1 MNFRKLKNSEL
12 ICLKDALEYAAD
24 DLKVCPA
31 TFDRL
36 LNKINNAL
44 SVGASMNFLQAIFM
58 RFRLKRESK
67 KQCWIAE
74 IEEIRQRLLWQ
85 STGKGRLELFE
96 RIGPKLAFLEA
107 SQDLTVLL
115 DIFYKWTNLET

>member
-12 ICLKDALEYAAD
+12 ICMKDALEHAAN
-24 DLKVCPA
+24 DLDVCPV
-31 TFDRL
+31 TTDRL

-44 SVGASMNFLQAIFM
+44 SIGLSMNILQAFFL

-67 KQCWIAE
+67 RYRWVVE
-74 IEEIRQRLLWQ
+74 IEAIRQRHFRQ
-85 STGKGRLELFE
+85 CTGKGRLELFE

-107 SQDLTVLL
+107 GQDRAVLL
-115 DIFYKWTNLET
+115 DILYKLWEK